1 MATRDLTL
9 PVTAPFRLD
18 FTAWAL
24 RRRQANV
31 VDRWARGRYTR
42 ALVGNTGAVTVTI
55 SQQAT
60 GTAPALV
67 VNLQSDHRLTGQL
80 PVEVRLLVQK
90 MFGLDVDLGPFYAL
104 AQDNPVLASLVEQFA
119 GLRPPRFP
127 TIFEALV
134 NAIACQQV
142 SLDSGIASLNRLSE
156 TFGMQVADGDN
167 RICAFPRPVDL
178 AEAGEGSIRGL
189 GFSQQKARAIKELA
203 RAVAADRLDL
213 VKLEQ
218 LSNEDV
224 VACLSEIRGIG
235 RWSSEYVLL
244 RGLGRLDIFPAD
256 DVGAQNN
263 LQRLFRLDRKP
274 SYGEINAL
282 VAPWSPYQGL
292 VYFHL
297 LLEKLWLKGVL
308 DR

>member
-1 MATRDLTL
+1 MASRVLTL

-24 RRRQANV
+24 QRRQANV
-31 VDRWARGRYTR
+31 VDRWARGQYTR

-60 GTAPALV
+60 GAAPALV
-67 VNLQSDHRLTGQL
+67 VNLRSDHRVTGQL

-90 MFGLDVDLGPFYAL
+90 MFGLAADLRPFYAL
-104 AQDNPVLASLVEQFA
+104 AQGSPVLASLVEQFA

-142 SLDSGIASLNRLSE
+142 SLDSGIAALNRLSE
-156 TFGMQVADGDN
+156 KFGMQLVGGGA

-178 AEAGEGSIRGL
+178 ADAGEGTIRGL

-218 LSNEDV
+218 LSNEDA
-224 VACLSEIRGIG
+224 VAYLSEIRGIG

-244 RGLGRLDIFPAD
+244 RGLGRLDTFPAD

-263 LQRLFRLDRKP
+263 LQRLFGLDRKP
-274 SYGEINAL
+274 GYDEINAL
-282 VAPWSPYQGL
+282 LAPWSPYQGL

-297 LLEKLWLKGVL
+297 LLEKMRLKGFL
-308 DR
+308 HR